1 MQPSRK
7 LGAFRVIFR
16 VDGKVLLTDI
26 EVNNNALGFVRKTAQ
41 FHNPLQPHD
50 RKERTMKFFSPLLLA
65 LALIVGGIT
74 TPAFAEDRAPLFINL
89 TTDDPHRADMGISF
103 GKNQLE
109 RGHPLTIFL
118 NDKGVLIGSQENAA
132 PFAEHQKVL
141 GELVDQGATVL
152 ICPMCMKHY
161 GVKEADL
168 LPGLQVGN
176 PELTGG
182 ALFKDN
188 TRTLTW

>member
-1 MQPSRK
+1 
-7 LGAFRVIFR
+7 
-16 VDGKVLLTDI
+16 
-26 EVNNNALGFVRKTAQ
+26 
-41 FHNPLQPHD
+41 
-50 RKERTMKFFSPLLLA
+50 MKSLSSLLLA
-65 LALIVGGIT
+65 LALIVGGV
-74 TPAFAEDRAPLFINL
+74 TPSAFAEEQAPLFVNL
-89 TTDDPHRADMGISF
+89 TTDDPHRANMGISF

-132 PFAEHQKVL
+132 PFAEHQKML
-141 GELVDQGATVL
+141 GELLDKGATVF
-152 ICPMCMKHY
+152 ICAMCMEHY

-168 LPGLQVGN
+168 LSGLQIGN
-176 PELTGG
+176 PEITGG